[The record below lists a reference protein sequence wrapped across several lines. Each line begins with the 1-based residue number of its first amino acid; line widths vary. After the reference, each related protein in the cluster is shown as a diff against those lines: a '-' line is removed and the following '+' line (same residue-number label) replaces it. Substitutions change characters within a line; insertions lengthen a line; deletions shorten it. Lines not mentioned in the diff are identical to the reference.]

1 MLSQGPVAPNLDL
14 RDMLRRHLVARS
26 LACMERAAARR
37 SAVSTSADVR
47 DYARQIRAAVAQVMG
62 PMPVGGQAE
71 AIEPRLVS
79 RHERNGYRLEN
90 VLFCSWPGWEVNAT
104 VYVPTD
110 TPPPYPPIVLSV
122 GHSGKQFASY
132 QLPAQLLAHCGYL
145 VITYDPPGQ
154 AGEKQPGNDHFVDG
168 VRPYLVGQTSAR
180 YFVGDA
186 LRCLDYLETRDDVD
200 WTGGAAATGCS
211 GGGNTTMLAAL
222 LDERIKLSA
231 PSCCAA
237 PLATLDIEQCYAGC
251 PETHYPGRYALGLDD
266 TDLLAAAAPMPQLLM
281 TGARDEVFQLAD
293 VRGLA
298 AEVERLYRVGDAA
311 DRFQFLVDDG
321 GHGYS
326 LNQAR
331 ALARFANR
339 WLRGEPDRPLSDR
352 PDEAYVL
359 DPPELLRCDPRQ
371 DVHMRS
377 LSAVRARELRLARA
391 QTLRTPEDATSAA
404 RALLKVNEHPS
415 APVVHTATPFR
426 VWTHSWQ
433 EILLEGDAPDLLLPA
448 TLLTPADEMAV
459 AAVLHLDDRG
469 RHVELLR
476 QGPLAQ
482 ALGCL
487 GDPPYAVG
495 LAVDLRGWGD
505 SAPAPYPYEIAGW
518 GSPDRCLGYMS
529 AALGDPVLIQ
539 RVRDALAA
547 LAYLRVLPAVAGKPV
562 LITGHG
568 LGGVVALLAAAADG
582 DIAGVVTQSAP
593 QSFEALVAAERP
605 AWPADAYLSDALQ
618 HLDLPELADALACPV
633 RILDARDGEGHSV
646 SPAESPSLGAA
657 VRDLL
662 EQLAQAHDE
671 ES

>member
-26 LACMERAAARR
+26 LACMDQAAQRR
-37 SAVSTSADVR
+37 QAVSSRADLQAYR
-47 DYARQIRAAVAQVMG
+47 TQIRAAVNKVMG
-62 PMPVGGQAE
+62 PMPVGDQAE
-71 AIEPRLVS
+71 AIQPRLVS
-79 RHERNGYRLEN
+79 RHERRGYTLEN

-104 VYVPTD
+104 VYVPMNL
-110 TPPPYPPIVLSV
+110 PPPYPPVVLSV

-154 AGEKQPGNDHFVDG
+154 AGEKRPGNDHFGDG

-200 WTGGAAATGCS
+200 WSGGAAATGCS

-281 TGARDEVFQLAD
+281 TGAHDEVFHLDD

-298 AEVERLYRVGDAA
+298 AEVERLYHIADAA
-311 DRFQFLVDDG
+311 DRFQFLVDHG

-339 WLRGEPDRPLSDR
+339 WLRGQPERPLTDR

-359 DPPELLRCDPRQ
+359 DPPELLRCEPRQ

-377 LSAVRARELRLARA
+377 LSTLRARELRVARA
-391 QTLRTPEDATSAA
+391 HTLRTPEDATTAA
-404 RALLKVNEHPS
+404 RALLDMNELPPAPAARS
-415 APVVHTATPFR
+415 AAPFR
-426 VWTHSWQ
+426 VWTHLWQ
-433 EILLEGDAPDLLLPA
+433 ELLLEGDAEDIVLPA
-448 TLLTPADEMAV
+448 TLLTPADKDAV

-469 RHVELLR
+469 RHTDLLR

-529 AALGDPVLIQ
+529 AALGDPLLSQ

-547 LAYLRVLPAVAGKPV
+547 LAYLRALPAVAGKP
-562 LITGHG
+562 IFISGHG
-568 LGGVVALLAAAADG
+568 LGGVVAILAAAAAG
-582 DIAGVVTQSAP
+582 DVAAVVTQSAP
-593 QSFEALVAAERP
+593 QSFETLVAAERP
-605 AWPADAYLSDALQ
+605 AWPADAYLTNALLY
-618 HLDLPELADALACPV
+618 LDLPELAGAFACPV
-633 RILDARDGEGHSV
+633 HILDARDGEGHPI
-646 SPAESPSLGAA
+646 SPAESLSLATA

-662 EQLAQAHDE
+662 DQLTQAHNE

>member
-1 MLSQGPVAPNLDL
+1 MLSQGPVQPDLDL
-14 RDMLRRHLVARS
+14 RDMVRRHLVARS
-26 LACMERAAARR
+26 LACMERAAAPR
-37 SAVSTSADVR
+37 SAVSTQNDAPH
-47 DYARQIRAAVAQVMG
+47 YASQNRAAVAQVMG
-62 PMPVGGQAE
+62 RMPVGAQAE
-71 AIEPRLVS
+71 PIEPRLVS
-79 RHERNGYRLEN
+79 RHERDGYTLEN
-90 VLFCSWPGWEVNAT
+90 VLFCSWFGWEVNAT
-104 VYVPTD
+104 VYIPTT

-154 AGEKQPGNDHFVDG
+154 AGEKRPGNDHFVDG

-200 WTGGAAATGCS
+200 WSGGAAATGCS

-222 LDERIKLSA
+222 LDERIKLST

-237 PLATLDIEQCYAGC
+237 PLATLDIDQCYAGC
-251 PETHYPGRYALGLDD
+251 PETHYAGRYALGLDD

-281 TGARDEVFQLAD
+281 TGAHDEVFQLAD

-298 AEVERLYRVGDAA
+298 AEVERIYHRAGAP

-339 WLRGEPDRPLSDR
+339 WLRGQPDRPLSDL
-352 PDEAYVL
+352 PDEAYTL
-359 DPPELLRCDPRQ
+359 DPPELLRCHPRQ

-377 LSAVRARELRLARA
+377 LSTVRARELRVARA
-391 QTLRTPEDATSAA
+391 QTLRTPAEATSAS
-404 RALLKVNEHPS
+404 RALLRIGEPPA
-415 APVVHTATPFR
+415 APAAQAAAPFR
-426 VWTHSWQ
+426 VWTHIWQ
-433 EILLEGDAPDLLLPA
+433 ELLLEADAPDLALPA
-448 TLLTPADEMAV
+448 TLLTPAEAGLH

-469 RHVELLR
+469 RHTDLLR

-495 LAVDLRGWGD
+495 LTVDLRGWGD
-505 SAPAPYPYEIAGW
+505 SAPAPYPYEIASW
-518 GSPDRCLGYMS
+518 GSPDRCLGYLS
-529 AALGDPVLIQ
+529 AALGDPLLAQ

-547 LAYLRVLPAVAGKPV
+547 LAYLRSVPAVDGQRV
-562 LITGHG
+562 ILSGHG
-568 LGGVVALLAAAADG
+568 LGGAVALLAAAADG
-582 DIAGVVTQSAP
+582 HVAGVVTQSAP
-593 QSFEALVAAERP
+593 HSFEALVAAERP
-605 AWPADAYLSDALQ
+605 AWPADAYLTDALL

-633 RILDARDGEGHSV
+633 QILDARDGEGHPV

-657 VRDLL
+657 VRDLI
-662 EQLAQAHDE
+662 EQLAQSHGK